1 MKGVVGTVRE
11 KLDQRCL
18 INGGLKKKGCKVSM
32 NGAPSPRLI
41 VDFDKQGS
49 PLGQNETRC
58 DYLFVAEEDEGRSW
72 VVPLELQRG
81 SLHAD
86 KVVKQLQA
94 AASAAEGFIPSNE
107 PVRFRPVAASGSRHK
122 AEVNKLKSE
131 GNRVRFHGRSEAV
144 RLMSCGAPLAEALG
158 A

>member
-1 MKGVVGTVRE
+1 MRGVVGTVR
-11 KLDQRCL
+11 KQLDQRCL
-18 INGGLKKKGCKVSM
+18 INGGLKKKGCTVSM
-32 NGAPSPRLI
+32 DGAPSPRLI

-58 DYLFVAEEDEGRSW
+58 DYLFVAEEDDGRSW

-86 KVVKQLQA
+86 KVVRQLQA
-94 AASAAEGFIPSNE
+94 AASAAEGFIPSSE
-107 PVRFRPVAASGSRHK
+107 QVRFRPIAVSGGRHK
-122 AEVNKLKSE
+122 AERNKLKRGSE
-131 GNRVRFHGRSEAV
+131 VRFHGRPEAV
-144 RLMSCGAPLAEALG
+144 RLMSCGTPLAVVLG